1 MPETSD
7 PNDPT
12 ARVTPSGRL
21 LPPTAEIPQLG
32 SGYRETT
39 GGWSATPEERLYS
52 PETDSP
58 ERDRPERD
66 RDGEPPRRRGRAAG
80 CLFWLAG
87 LIALVL
93 VVGVG
98 AKVTGLLP
106 DIHNPFQKKTEDKS
120 QPTLLLSIQDLSR
133 FEAATGNFQEIIQQ
147 KDTIQYIPDFLYSHK
162 VLFVAVGSVDAYV
175 DFTDIAD
182 KDIKVD
188 LVAKSV
194 ELNLPAPQLEPVN
207 LDVDK
212 STVYDESDG
221 AFNTLKKVFNDDP
234 NQLQKFY
241 QLGEARIAAAAQDSD
256 LRARAEANTRKMLEQ
271 LLKSLGYTTIKISF
285 PNP

>member
-32 SGYRETT
+32 SGYRENTSE
-39 GGWSATPEERLYS
+39 WSATPPEERLYA

-58 ERDRPERD
+58 ERERPERD
-66 RDGEPPRRRGRAAG
+66 PVDAPRRRGRGAG

-87 LIALVL
+87 LIALIL
-93 VVGVG
+93 VVGIG

-106 DIHNPFQKKTEDKS
+106 DIHNPFQKKTEDTS

-133 FEAATGNFQEIIQQ
+133 FEAATGNFQEIIEQ
-147 KDTIQYIPDFLYSHK
+147 KDTIQYIPDFIYSHK
-162 VLFVAVGSVDAYV
+162 VLFVAAGSVDAYV
-175 DFTDIAD
+175 DFTHIAD
-182 KDIKVD
+182 KDIQID
-188 LVAKSV
+188 QAAKTV
-194 ELNLPAPQLEPVN
+194 TLHLPEPQLESVN
-207 LDVDK
+207 LDLDK
-212 STVYDESDG
+212 SKVWDESEG
-221 AFNTLKKVFNDDP
+221 AYNSLKGVFSDDP
-234 NQLQKFY
+234 NKLQKFY

-256 LRARAEANTRKMLEQ
+256 LRSRAAANTTKMLEQ
-271 LLKSLGYTTIKISF
+271 LLKSLGYTAKIVF